1 MSFNL
6 ADVNVGGQLKV
17 GSGVVPAVGEGD
29 KRVNG
34 SVYAEGPVQLG
45 DQGAFGSNQATLM
58 VGRTTNSD
66 EDCNPASRSVH
77 IKGNQ
82 IIDGDG
88 GTANGLRVS
97 GGSSVDAVYIQGD
110 LYVSGSIDGGNKGR
124 LASRF
129 ATADSLPPPK
139 SFDIE
144 HPTKGKGWRLRYV
157 CLEGPEAGVYFRGRL
172 KNEKVIKL
180 PDYWKGLVHTDSIS
194 VQLQP
199 IGSHQNI
206 IVKRWDDEFIYLQGQ
221 GLPIDC
227 FYHVYGERKDVNPVL
242 VEYKGDSR
250 YDYPDPNWN
259 EKSDMEFEDRNWRD
273 PNYLYPRNTITG

>member
-6 ADVNVGGQLKV
+6 DDVNVGGQLKV

-45 DQGAFGSNQATLM
+45 DQGAFGSNTATLM

-66 EDCNPASRSVH
+66 ADCSPAALSVNV
-77 IKGNQ
+77 KGCQ
-82 IIDGDG
+82 QIDGDSG
-88 GTANGLRVS
+88 MANGLMVS
-97 GGSSVDAVYIQGD
+97 GGSSVNSLYVIGD
-110 LYVSGSIDGGNKGR
+110 LFVTGSIDGGNKGR

-129 ATADSLPPPK
+129 ATADGLPPK
-139 SFDIE
+139 AFDIE

-180 PDYWKGLVHTDSIS
+180 PDSWKGLVHTDSIS

-206 IVKRWDDEFIYLQGQ
+206 IVKRWDDDFIYLQGQ

-227 FYHVYGERKDVNPVL
+227 FYHVYGERKDVNSVL
-242 VEYKGDSR
+242 VEYEGNSR

-259 EKSDMEFEDRNWRD
+259 ENSEMSPEERNLRD
-273 PNYLYPRNTITG
+273 PNYKYPRNTITG

>member
-1 MSFNL
+1 MTMNL
-6 ADVNVGGQLKV
+6 DDTNVGGQLKV

-34 SVYAEGPVQLG
+34 SVYAEGPVQIG
-45 DQGAFGSNQATLM
+45 DQGAFGSNTATLM

-66 EDCNPASRSVH
+66 ADCSPAALSVNV
-77 IKGNQ
+77 KGCQ
-82 IIDGDG
+82 QIDGDSG
-88 GTANGLRVS
+88 MANGLLVS
-97 GGSSVDAVYIQGD
+97 GGSSVNTVKIIGD
-110 LYVSGSIDGGNKGR
+110 LEVTGDINGGNKGR
-124 LASRF
+124 LAARF
-129 ATADSLPPPK
+129 ATADGLPPK
-139 SFDIE
+139 AFDIE

-206 IVKRWDDEFIYLQGQ
+206 IVKRWDDDFIYLQGQ

-227 FYHVYGERKDVNPVL
+227 FYHVYGERKDVNSVL
-242 VEYKGDSR
+242 VEYEGNSR

-259 EKSDMEFEDRNWRD
+259 ENSEMSPEERNLRD
-273 PNYLYPRNTITG
+273 PNYKYPRNTITG

>member
-6 ADVNVGGQLKV
+6 DDVNVGGQLKV

-82 IIDGDG
+82 KIDGDF
-88 GTANGLRVS
+88 GTGFALDVDGLVHFT
-97 GGSSVDAVYIQGD
+97 GD
-110 LYVSGSIDGGNKGR
+110 LICDAISPSSLSG
-124 LASRF
+124 RF
-129 ATADSLPPPK
+129 GVADSKPVKP
-139 SFDIE
+139 FDIE

-157 CLEGPEAGVYFRGRL
+157 SIEGPESGVYCRGRV
-172 KNEKVIKL
+172 KNEKIIRL
-180 PDYWKGLVHTDSIS
+180 PEYWKDLVHTDSIS

-206 IVKRWDDEFIYLQGQ
+206 IVKRWDSEFIYLQGQ
-221 GLPIDC
+221 GLHIDC
-227 FYHVYGERKDVNPVL
+227 FYHVYAERKDINPL
-242 VEYKGDSR
+242 LTEYEGNNR
-250 YDYPDPNWN
+250 YDYPDPNFS
-259 EKSDMEFEDRNWRD
+259 EDSDIPLEERNYTD
-273 PNYLYPRNTITG
+273 PQYRFPRNTITG

>member
-6 ADVNVGGQLKV
+6 DDVNVGGQLKV

-45 DQGAFGSNQATLM
+45 DQGAFGGNSATLM

-82 IIDGDG
+82 KIDGDF
-88 GTANGLRVS
+88 GTGFALDVDGLVHFT
-97 GGSSVDAVYIQGD
+97 GD
-110 LYVSGSIDGGNKGR
+110 LICDAISPSSLSG
-124 LASRF
+124 RF
-129 ATADSLPPPK
+129 GVADSKPVKP
-139 SFDIE
+139 FDIE

-157 CLEGPEAGVYFRGRL
+157 SIEGPESGVYCRGRV
-172 KNEKVIKL
+172 KNEKIIRL
-180 PDYWKGLVHTDSIS
+180 PEYWKDLVHTDSIS

-206 IVKRWDDEFIYLQGQ
+206 IVKRWDSEFIYLQAQ
-221 GLPIDC
+221 GGMPVNC
-227 FYHVYGERKDVNPVL
+227 FYHVYAARKDVNPL
-242 VEYKGDSR
+242 YVEYEGESCK
-250 YDYPDPNWN
+250 DYPDPNFN
-259 EKSDMEFEDRNWRD
+259 PDTAPDPDNPNFND
-273 PNYLYPRNTITG
+273 PNYRPKRNTITI

>member
-1 MSFNL
+1 MNL
-6 ADVNVGGQLKV
+6 DDVNVGGQLKV

-34 SVYAEGPVQLG
+34 SVYAEGPVQIG
-45 DQGAFGSNQATLM
+45 DQGAFGSNTATLM

-82 IIDGDG
+82 KIDGDG
-88 GTANGLRVS
+88 GS
-97 GGSSVDAVYIQGD
+97 GVDSLVVVGD
-110 LYVSGSIDGGNKGR
+110 LLVTGAINGGNKGR
-124 LASRF
+124 LAARF
-129 ATADSLPPPK
+129 ATADGLPPK
-139 SFDIE
+139 AFDIE

-180 PDYWKGLVHTDSIS
+180 PDSWKGLVHTDSIS

-206 IVKRWDDEFIYLQGQ
+206 IVKRWDDDFIYLQGQ

-227 FYHVYGERKDVNPVL
+227 FYHVYGERKDVNSVL
-242 VEYKGDSR
+242 VEYEGNSR

-259 EKSDMEFEDRNWRD
+259 ENSEMSPEERNLRD
-273 PNYLYPRNTITG
+273 PNYKYPRNTITG

>member
-6 ADVNVGGQLKV
+6 DDVNVGGQLKV
-17 GSGVVPAVGEGD
+17 GSGDVPAVGEGD

-34 SVYAEGPVQLG
+34 SIYAEGPVQLG

-82 IIDGDG
+82 KIDGDF
-88 GTANGLRVS
+88 GTGFALDVDGLVHFT
-97 GGSSVDAVYIQGD
+97 GD
-110 LYVSGSIDGGNKGR
+110 LICDAISPSSLSG
-124 LASRF
+124 RF
-129 ATADSLPPPK
+129 GVADSKPVKP
-139 SFDIE
+139 FDIE

-157 CLEGPEAGVYFRGRL
+157 SIEGPESGVYCRGRV
-172 KNEKVIKL
+172 KNEKIIRL
-180 PDYWKGLVHTDSIS
+180 PEYWKDLVHTDSIS

-206 IVKRWDDEFIYLQGQ
+206 IVKRWDDQFIYLQGQ

-227 FYHVYGERKDVNPVL
+227 FYHVYAERKDINPL
-242 VEYKGDSR
+242 LTEYEGNNR
-250 YDYPDPNWN
+250 YDYPDPNF
-259 EKSDMEFEDRNWRD
+259 SEDSGIPLEERNYTD
-273 PNYLYPRNTITG
+273 PQYRFPRNTITG

>member
-6 ADVNVGGQLKV
+6 DDVNVGGQLKV
-17 GSGVVPAVGEGD
+17 GSGVVPAVGECD

-82 IIDGDG
+82 KIDGDF
-88 GTANGLRVS
+88 GTGFALDVDGLVHFT
-97 GGSSVDAVYIQGD
+97 GD
-110 LYVSGSIDGGNKGR
+110 LICDAISPSSLSG
-124 LASRF
+124 RF
-129 ATADSLPPPK
+129 GVADSKPVKP
-139 SFDIE
+139 FDIE

-157 CLEGPEAGVYFRGRL
+157 SIEGPESGVYCRGRV
-172 KNEKVIKL
+172 KNEKIIRL
-180 PDYWKGLVHTDSIS
+180 PEYWKDLVHTDSIS

-206 IVKRWDDEFIYLQGQ
+206 IVKRWDDQFIYLQGQ

-227 FYHVYGERKDVNPVL
+227 FYHVYAERKDINPL
-242 VEYKGDSR
+242 LTEYEGNNR
-250 YDYPDPNWN
+250 YDYPDPNF
-259 EKSDMEFEDRNWRD
+259 SEDSGIPLEERNYTD
-273 PNYLYPRNTITG
+273 PQYRFPRNTITG

>member
-1 MSFNL
+1 MTMNL
-6 ADVNVGGQLKV
+6 DDVNVGGQLKV

-34 SVYAEGPVQLG
+34 SVYAEGPVQIG
-45 DQGAFGSNQATLM
+45 DQGAFGSNTATLM

-66 EDCNPASRSVH
+66 ADCSPAALSVNV
-77 IKGNQ
+77 KGCQ
-82 IIDGDG
+82 QIDGDSG
-88 GTANGLRVS
+88 MANGLLVS
-97 GGSSVDAVYIQGD
+97 GGSSVNTVKIIGD
-110 LYVSGSIDGGNKGR
+110 LEVTGAINGGNKGR
-124 LASRF
+124 LAARF
-129 ATADSLPPPK
+129 ATADGLPPK
-139 SFDIE
+139 AFDIE

-180 PDYWKGLVHTDSIS
+180 PDSWKGLVHTDSIS

-206 IVKRWDDEFIYLQGQ
+206 IVKRWDDDFIYLQGQ

-227 FYHVYGERKDVNPVL
+227 FYHVYGERKDVNSVL
-242 VEYKGDSR
+242 VEYEGNSR

-259 EKSDMEFEDRNWRD
+259 ENSEMSPEERNLRD
-273 PNYLYPRNTITG
+273 PNYKYPRNTITG

>member
-6 ADVNVGGQLKV
+6 DDVNVGGQLKV

-45 DQGAFGSNQATLM
+45 DQGAFGSNTATLM

-66 EDCNPASRSVH
+66 ADCSPAALSVNV
-77 IKGNQ
+77 KGCQ
-82 IIDGDG
+82 QIDGDSG
-88 GTANGLRVS
+88 MANGLLVS
-97 GGSSVDAVYIQGD
+97 GGSSVNTVKIIGD
-110 LYVSGSIDGGNKGR
+110 LEVTGDINGGNKGR
-124 LASRF
+124 LAARF
-129 ATADSLPPPK
+129 ATADGLPPK
-139 SFDIE
+139 AFDIE

-180 PDYWKGLVHTDSIS
+180 PDSWKGLVHTDSIS

-206 IVKRWDDEFIYLQGQ
+206 IVKRWDDDFIYLQGQ

-227 FYHVYGERKDVNPVL
+227 FYHVYGERKDVNSVL
-242 VEYKGDSR
+242 VEYEGNSR

-259 EKSDMEFEDRNWRD
+259 ENSEMSPEERNLRD
-273 PNYLYPRNTITG
+273 PNYKYPRNTITG

>member
-1 MSFNL
+1 MNL
-6 ADVNVGGQLKV
+6 DDVNVGGQLKV

-34 SVYAEGPVQLG
+34 SVYAEGPVQIG
-45 DQGAFGSNQATLM
+45 DQGAFGSNTATLM

-66 EDCNPASRSVH
+66 ADCSPAALSVNV
-77 IKGNQ
+77 KGCQ
-82 IIDGDG
+82 QIDGDSG
-88 GTANGLRVS
+88 MANGLLVS
-97 GGSSVDAVYIQGD
+97 GGSSVNSLYVIGD
-110 LYVSGSIDGGNKGR
+110 LFVTGSIDGGNKGR

-129 ATADSLPPPK
+129 ATADGLPPK
-139 SFDIE
+139 AFDIE

-180 PDYWKGLVHTDSIS
+180 PDSWKGLVHTDSIS

-206 IVKRWDDEFIYLQGQ
+206 IVKRWDDDFIYLQGQ

-227 FYHVYGERKDVNPVL
+227 FYHVYGERKDVNSVL
-242 VEYKGDSR
+242 VEYEGNSR

-259 EKSDMEFEDRNWRD
+259 ENSEMSPEERNLRD
-273 PNYLYPRNTITG
+273 PNYKYPRNTITG

>member
-6 ADVNVGGQLKV
+6 DDVNVGGQLKV
-17 GSGVVPAVGEGD
+17 GSGVVPAVGEGN
-29 KRVNG
+29 KRING

-45 DQGAFGSNQATLM
+45 DQGGFGSNQATLM
-58 VGRTTNSD
+58 VSRTTNTD
-66 EDCNPASRSVH
+66 NDCAETSRSVYVN
-77 IKGNQ
+77 GNQ
-82 IIDGDG
+82 FINGDS
-88 GTANGLRVS
+88 GTRNALYVT
-97 GGSSVDAVYIQGD
+97 GGSGPNSVYIDGD
-110 LYVSGSIDGGNKGR
+110 LYVTGSTDTGNKGR

-129 ATADSLPPPK
+129 ATADSLPPKP
-139 SFDIE
+139 FDIE

-157 CLEGPEAGVYFRGRL
+157 SIEGPESGVYCRGRV
-172 KNEKVIKL
+172 KNEKIIRL
-180 PDYWKGLVHTDSIS
+180 PEYWKDLVHVDSIS

-206 IVKRWDDEFIYLQGQ
+206 IVKRWDDDFIYLQGQ

-242 VEYKGDSR
+242 VEYEGDSR

-259 EKSDMEFEDRNWRD
+259 EKSEMSPEERNLRD
-273 PNYLYPRNTITG
+273 PNYKYPRNTITG

>member
-6 ADVNVGGQLKV
+6 DDVNVGGQLKV

-34 SVYAEGPVQLG
+34 SVYAEGPVQIG
-45 DQGAFGSNQATLM
+45 DQGAFGSNTATLM

-66 EDCNPASRSVH
+66 ADCSPAALSVNV
-77 IKGNQ
+77 KGCQ
-82 IIDGDG
+82 QIDGDSG
-88 GTANGLRVS
+88 MANGLLVS
-97 GGSSVDAVYIQGD
+97 GGSSVNSLYVIGD
-110 LYVSGSIDGGNKGR
+110 LFVTGSIDGGNKGR

-129 ATADSLPPPK
+129 ATADGLPPK
-139 SFDIE
+139 AFDIE

-180 PDYWKGLVHTDSIS
+180 PDSWKGLVHTDSIS

-206 IVKRWDDEFIYLQGQ
+206 IVKRWDDDFIYLQGQ

-227 FYHVYGERKDVNPVL
+227 FYHVYGERKDVNSVL
-242 VEYKGDSR
+242 VEYEGNSR

-259 EKSDMEFEDRNWRD
+259 ENSEMSPEERNLRD
-273 PNYLYPRNTITG
+273 PNYKHPRNTITG

>member
-6 ADVNVGGQLKV
+6 DDVNVGGQLKV

-45 DQGAFGSNQATLM
+45 DQGAFGSNTATLM

-66 EDCNPASRSVH
+66 ADCSPAALSVNV
-77 IKGNQ
+77 KGCQ
-82 IIDGDG
+82 QIDGDSG
-88 GTANGLRVS
+88 MANGLLVS
-97 GGSSVDAVYIQGD
+97 GGSSVNTVKIIGD
-110 LYVSGSIDGGNKGR
+110 LEVTGAINGGNKGR
-124 LASRF
+124 LAARF
-129 ATADSLPPPK
+129 ATADGLPPK
-139 SFDIE
+139 AFDIE

-180 PDYWKGLVHTDSIS
+180 PDSWKGLVHTDSIS

-206 IVKRWDDEFIYLQGQ
+206 IVKRWDDDFIYLQGQ

-227 FYHVYGERKDVNPVL
+227 FYHVYGERKDVNSVL
-242 VEYKGDSR
+242 VEYEGNSR

-259 EKSDMEFEDRNWRD
+259 ENSEMSPEERNLRD
-273 PNYLYPRNTITG
+273 PNYKYPRNTITG

>member
-1 MSFNL
+1 MTMNL
-6 ADVNVGGQLKV
+6 DDVNVGGQLKV

-34 SVYAEGPVQLG
+34 SVYAEGPVQIG
-45 DQGAFGSNQATLM
+45 DQGAFGSNTATLM

-66 EDCNPASRSVH
+66 ADCSPAALSVNV
-77 IKGNQ
+77 KGCQ
-82 IIDGDG
+82 QIDGDSG
-88 GTANGLRVS
+88 MANGLLVS
-97 GGSSVDAVYIQGD
+97 GGSSVNTVKIIGD
-110 LYVSGSIDGGNKGR
+110 LEVTGAINGGNKGR
-124 LASRF
+124 LAARF
-129 ATADSLPPPK
+129 ATADGLPPK
-139 SFDIE
+139 AFDIE

-180 PDYWKGLVHTDSIS
+180 PDSWKGLVHTDSIS

-206 IVKRWDDEFIYLQGQ
+206 IVKRWDDDFIYLQGQ

-227 FYHVYGERKDVNPVL
+227 FYHVYGERKDVNSVL
-242 VEYKGDSR
+242 VEYEGNSR

-259 EKSDMEFEDRNWRD
+259 ENSEMSPEERNLRD
-273 PNYLYPRNTITG
+273 PNYKHPRNTITG

>member
-1 MSFNL
+1 MTMNL
-6 ADVNVGGQLKV
+6 DDVNVGGQLKV

-34 SVYAEGPVQLG
+34 SVYAEGPVQIG
-45 DQGAFGSNQATLM
+45 DQGAFGSNTATLM

-66 EDCNPASRSVH
+66 ADCSPAALSVNV
-77 IKGNQ
+77 KGCQ
-82 IIDGDG
+82 QIDGDSG
-88 GTANGLRVS
+88 MANGLLVS
-97 GGSSVDAVYIQGD
+97 GGSTKNAVYVIGD
-110 LYVSGSIDGGNKGR
+110 LFVTGDIDGGNKGR

-129 ATADSLPPPK
+129 ATADGLPPK
-139 SFDIE
+139 AFDIE

-180 PDYWKGLVHTDSIS
+180 PDSWKGLVHTDSIS

-206 IVKRWDDEFIYLQGQ
+206 IVKRWDDDFIYLQGQ

-227 FYHVYGERKDVNPVL
+227 FYHVYGERKDVNSVL
-242 VEYKGDSR
+242 VEYEGNSR

-259 EKSDMEFEDRNWRD
+259 ENSEMSPEERNLRD
-273 PNYLYPRNTITG
+273 PNYKHPRNTITG

>member
-1 MSFNL
+1 MTMNL
-6 ADVNVGGQLKV
+6 DDVNVGGQLKV

-34 SVYAEGPVQLG
+34 SVYAEGPVQIG
-45 DQGAFGSNQATLM
+45 DQGAFGSNTATLM

-66 EDCNPASRSVH
+66 ADCSPAALSVNV
-77 IKGNQ
+77 KGCQ
-82 IIDGDG
+82 QIDGDSG
-88 GTANGLRVS
+88 MANGLLVS
-97 GGSSVDAVYIQGD
+97 GGSSVNSLYVIGD
-110 LYVSGSIDGGNKGR
+110 LFVTGSIDGGNKGR

-129 ATADSLPPPK
+129 ATADGLPPK
-139 SFDIE
+139 AFDIE

-180 PDYWKGLVHTDSIS
+180 PDSWKGLVHTDSIS

-206 IVKRWDDEFIYLQGQ
+206 IVKRWDDDFIYLQGQ

-227 FYHVYGERKDVNPVL
+227 FYHVYGERKDVNSVL
-242 VEYKGDSR
+242 VEYEGNSR

-259 EKSDMEFEDRNWRD
+259 ENSEMSPEERNLRD
-273 PNYLYPRNTITG
+273 PNYKYPRNTITG

>member
-6 ADVNVGGQLKV
+6 DDVNVGGQLKV

-45 DQGAFGSNQATLM
+45 DQGAFGGNSATLM

-66 EDCNPASRSVH
+66 EDCNPASKSVH

-88 GTANGLRVS
+88 GTTFSLEVTGGRVHFTDDLICDAISPSSLS
-97 GGSSVDAVYIQGD
+97 G
-110 LYVSGSIDGGNKGR
+110 
-124 LASRF
+124 RF
-129 ATADSLPPPK
+129 GVADKKPVKP
-139 SFDIE
+139 FDIQ
-144 HPTKGKGWRLRYV
+144 HPTKGEGWRLRYAS
-157 CLEGPEAGVYFRGRL
+157 LEGPESGVYYRGRV
-172 KNEKVIKL
+172 KNEKIIRL
-180 PDYWKGLVHTDSIS
+180 PEYWKDLVDVNSIS

-206 IVKRWDDEFIYLQGQ
+206 IIKRWDDQFIHLQGQ

-227 FYHVYGERKDVNPVL
+227 FYHVYAERKDVNPL
-242 VEYKGDSR
+242 LTEYEGNSR
-250 YDYPDPNWN
+250 YDYPDPNFVEN
-259 EKSDMEFEDRNWRD
+259 SDIPVEERNYAD
-273 PNYLYPRNTITG
+273 LNYKFPRNTITS

>member
-6 ADVNVGGQLKV
+6 DDVNVGGQLKV

-34 SVYAEGPVQLG
+34 SVYAEGPVQIG
-45 DQGAFGSNQATLM
+45 DQGAFGSNTATLM

-66 EDCNPASRSVH
+66 ADCSPAALSVNV
-77 IKGNQ
+77 KGCQ
-82 IIDGDG
+82 QIDGDSG
-88 GTANGLRVS
+88 MANGLLVS
-97 GGSSVDAVYIQGD
+97 GGSSVNTVKIIGD
-110 LYVSGSIDGGNKGR
+110 LEVTGDINGGNKGR
-124 LASRF
+124 LAARC
-129 ATADSLPPPK
+129 ATADGLPPK
-139 SFDIE
+139 AFDIE

-180 PDYWKGLVHTDSIS
+180 PDSWKGLVHTDSIS

-206 IVKRWDDEFIYLQGQ
+206 IVKRWDDDFIYLQGQ

-227 FYHVYGERKDVNPVL
+227 FYHVYGERKDVNSVL
-242 VEYKGDSR
+242 VEYEGNSR

-259 EKSDMEFEDRNWRD
+259 ENSEMSPEERNLRD
-273 PNYLYPRNTITG
+273 PNYKYPRNTITG

>member
-6 ADVNVGGQLKV
+6 DDVNVGGQLKV

-45 DQGAFGSNQATLM
+45 DQGAFGSNTATLM

-66 EDCNPASRSVH
+66 KDCNPASRSVH
-77 IKGNQ
+77 VKGNQ
-82 IIDGDG
+82 IIEGDG
-88 GTANGLRVS
+88 GS
-97 GGSSVDAVYIQGD
+97 GVDSLVVIGD
-110 LYVSGSIDGGNKGR
+110 LFVTGSIDGGNKGR

-129 ATADSLPPPK
+129 ATADGLPPK
-139 SFDIE
+139 AFDIE

-180 PDYWKGLVHTDSIS
+180 PDSWKGLVHTDSIS

-206 IVKRWDDEFIYLQGQ
+206 IVKRWDDDFIYLQGQ

-227 FYHVYGERKDVNPVL
+227 FYHVYGERKDVNSVL
-242 VEYKGDSR
+242 VEYEGNSR

-259 EKSDMEFEDRNWRD
+259 ENSEMSPEERNLRD
-273 PNYLYPRNTITG
+273 PNYKHPRNTITG

>member
-6 ADVNVGGQLKV
+6 DDVNVGGQLKV

-45 DQGAFGSNQATLM
+45 DQGAFGSNTATLM

-66 EDCNPASRSVH
+66 ADCSPAALSVNV
-77 IKGNQ
+77 KGCQ
-82 IIDGDG
+82 QIDGDSG
-88 GTANGLRVS
+88 LANGLLVS
-97 GGSSVDAVYIQGD
+97 GGSSVNTVKIIGD
-110 LYVSGSIDGGNKGR
+110 LEVTGAINGGNKGR
-124 LASRF
+124 LAARF
-129 ATADSLPPPK
+129 ATADGLPPK
-139 SFDIE
+139 AFDIE

-180 PDYWKGLVHTDSIS
+180 PDSWKGLVHTDSIS

>member
-1 MSFNL
+1 MTMNL
-6 ADVNVGGQLKV
+6 DDVNVGGQLKV

-34 SVYAEGPVQLG
+34 SVYAEGPVQIG
-45 DQGAFGSNQATLM
+45 DQGAFGSNTATLM

-66 EDCNPASRSVH
+66 ADCSPAALSVNV
-77 IKGNQ
+77 KGCQ
-82 IIDGDG
+82 QIDGDSG
-88 GTANGLRVS
+88 MANGLLVS
-97 GGSSVDAVYIQGD
+97 GGSSVNTVKIIGD
-110 LYVSGSIDGGNKGR
+110 LEVTGDMNGGNKGR
-124 LASRF
+124 LAARF
-129 ATADSLPPPK
+129 ATADGLPPK
-139 SFDIE
+139 AFDIE

-180 PDYWKGLVHTDSIS
+180 PDSWKGLVHTDSIS

-206 IVKRWDDEFIYLQGQ
+206 IVKRWDDDFIYLQGQ

-227 FYHVYGERKDVNPVL
+227 FYHVYGERKDVNSVL
-242 VEYKGDSR
+242 VEYEGNSR

-259 EKSDMEFEDRNWRD
+259 ENSEMSPEERNLRD
-273 PNYLYPRNTITG
+273 PNYKYPRNTITG

>member
-1 MSFNL
+1 MTMNL
-6 ADVNVGGQLKV
+6 DDVNVGGQLKV

-34 SVYAEGPVQLG
+34 SVYAEGPVQIG
-45 DQGAFGSNQATLM
+45 DQGAFGSNTATLM

-66 EDCNPASRSVH
+66 ADCSPAALSVNV
-77 IKGNQ
+77 KGCQ
-82 IIDGDG
+82 QIDGDSG
-88 GTANGLRVS
+88 MANGLLVS
-97 GGSSVDAVYIQGD
+97 GGSSVNTVKIIGD
-110 LYVSGSIDGGNKGR
+110 LEVTGDINGGNKGR
-124 LASRF
+124 LAARF
-129 ATADSLPPPK
+129 ATADGLPPK
-139 SFDIE
+139 AFDIE

-180 PDYWKGLVHTDSIS
+180 PDSWKGLVHTDSIS

-206 IVKRWDDEFIYLQGQ
+206 IVKRWDDDFIYLQGQ

-227 FYHVYGERKDVNPVL
+227 FYHVYGERKDVNSVL
-242 VEYKGDSR
+242 VEYEGNSR

-259 EKSDMEFEDRNWRD
+259 ENSEMSPEERNLRD
-273 PNYLYPRNTITG
+273 PNYKYPRNTITG

>member
-6 ADVNVGGQLKV
+6 DDVNVGGQLKV

-45 DQGAFGSNQATLM
+45 DQGAFGSNTATLM

-66 EDCNPASRSVH
+66 ADCSPAALSVNV
-77 IKGNQ
+77 KGCQ
-82 IIDGDG
+82 QIDGDSG
-88 GTANGLRVS
+88 MANGLLVS
-97 GGSSVDAVYIQGD
+97 GGSSVNTVKIIGD
-110 LYVSGSIDGGNKGR
+110 LEVTGDINGGNKGR
-124 LASRF
+124 LAARF
-129 ATADSLPPPK
+129 ATADGLPPK
-139 SFDIE
+139 AFDIE

-180 PDYWKGLVHTDSIS
+180 PDSWKGLVHTDSIS

-206 IVKRWDDEFIYLQGQ
+206 IVKRWDDDFIYLQGQ

-227 FYHVYGERKDVNPVL
+227 FYHVYGERKDVNSVL
-242 VEYKGDSR
+242 VEYEGNSR

-259 EKSDMEFEDRNWRD
+259 ENSEMSPEERNLRD
-273 PNYLYPRNTITG
+273 PNYKHPRNTITG

>member
-6 ADVNVGGQLKV
+6 DDVNVGGQLKV
-17 GSGVVPAVGEGD
+17 GSGVVPAVGAGD

-45 DQGAFGSNQATLM
+45 DQGAFGSNTATLM
-58 VGRTTNSD
+58 IGRTTNSD
-66 EDCNPASRSVH
+66 KDCNPASRSVH
-77 IKGNQ
+77 VKGNQ
-82 IIDGDG
+82 IIEGDG
-88 GTANGLRVS
+88 GS
-97 GGSSVDAVYIQGD
+97 GVDSLVVIGD
-110 LYVSGSIDGGNKGR
+110 LFVTGSIDGGNKGR

-129 ATADSLPPPK
+129 STADGLPPK
-139 SFDIE
+139 AFDIE

-180 PDYWKGLVHTDSIS
+180 PDSWKGLVHTDSIS

-206 IVKRWDDEFIYLQGQ
+206 IVKRWDDDFIYLQGQ

-227 FYHVYGERKDVNPVL
+227 FYHVYGERKDVNSVL
-242 VEYKGDSR
+242 VEYEGNSR

-259 EKSDMEFEDRNWRD
+259 ENSEMSPEERNLSG
-273 PNYLYPRNTITG
+273 PNY

>member
-1 MSFNL
+1 MNL
-6 ADVNVGGQLKV
+6 DDVNVGGQLKV

-34 SVYAEGPVQLG
+34 SVYAEGPVQIG
-45 DQGAFGSNQATLM
+45 DQGAFGSNTATLM

-66 EDCNPASRSVH
+66 ADCSPAALSVNV
-77 IKGNQ
+77 KGCQ
-82 IIDGDG
+82 QIDGDSG
-88 GTANGLRVS
+88 MANGLLVS
-97 GGSSVDAVYIQGD
+97 GGSSVNTVKIIGD
-110 LYVSGSIDGGNKGR
+110 LEVTGDINGGNKGR
-124 LASRF
+124 LAARF
-129 ATADSLPPPK
+129 ATADGLPPK
-139 SFDIE
+139 AFDIE

-180 PDYWKGLVHTDSIS
+180 PDSWKGLVHTDSIS

-206 IVKRWDDEFIYLQGQ
+206 IVKRWDDDFIYLQGQ

-227 FYHVYGERKDVNPVL
+227 FYHVYGERKDVNSVL
-242 VEYKGDSR
+242 VEYEGNSR

-259 EKSDMEFEDRNWRD
+259 ENSEMSPEERNLRD
-273 PNYLYPRNTITG
+273 PNYKYPRNTITG